1 MSVILLYVCWVAAIS
16 VGYRAVCAKFK
27 YDPAVEFAMGF
38 HTGDYKLA
46 SLKFLEIV
54 VINFLVATGIKY
66 SLLAVLEFLIFV
78 GVLIG

>member
-1 MSVILLYVCWVAAIS
+1 MSEILLCVCWVAVICM
-16 VGYRAVCAKFK
+16 VYRVVCAKFK
-27 YDPAVEFAMGF
+27 YDPVVEFAMGF

-46 SLKFLEIV
+46 SFKFLEIA
-54 VINFLVATGIKY
+54 VITFLVAAGIKY

>member
-1 MSVILLYVCWVAAIS
+1 MSVILLYMCWIALNCVVYI
-16 VGYRAVCAKFK
+16 VVCAKFK
-27 YDPAVEFAMGF
+27 YDPAVEFAMGI

-46 SLKFLEIV
+46 AIKFLEIA
-54 VINFLVATGIKY
+54 VINFLVAAGIKY

>member
-1 MSVILLYVCWVAAIS
+1 MSEILLYVCWVAVICM
-16 VGYRAVCAKFK
+16 VYRVVCAKFK

-46 SLKFLEIV
+46 SIKFLEIA
-54 VINFLVATGIKY
+54 VINFLVAAGIKY
-66 SLLAVLEFLIFV
+66 SLLAALEFLIFV